1 MLPDKNLERER
12 ELCGGVFLFLQTND
26 AQNDNFY
33 PFVHLLPTNRLYIFA
48 NRDSI
53 LYNWEQH
60 ITLKRFPTIPGGPR
74 NYPSA
79 GSSVMLPLSAADD
92 WATAEILICGG
103 SEFGA
108 FMDPRARLPASQ
120 TCGRILPLAA
130 NPEWAMENMPMRR
143 NMGDMIL
150 LPTRQVEDEQTPV
163 SFFWLAMYSQKYI
176 LII

>member
-1 MLPDKNLERER
+1 M
-12 ELCGGVFLFLQTND
+12 GGYFFCLQTND

-33 PFVHLLPTNRLYIFA
+33 PFVHLLPNNLLYIFA

-53 LYNWEQH
+53 LYNWERQ
-60 ITLKRFPTIPGGPR
+60 ITVKGLPTIPGGPR

-79 GSSVMLPLSAADD
+79 GSSVMLPLSAANG

-103 SEFGA
+103 SAFGA
-108 FMDPRARLPASQ
+108 FLDPPAKLPATQ

-130 NPEWAMENMPMRR
+130 NPQWAMENMPMRR
-143 NMGDMIL
+143 NMGDMVL
-150 LPTRQVEDEQTPV
+150 LPTRQVELEPTP
-163 SFFWLAMYSQKYI
+163 SFFCLAMYSQNIYI